1 MQEGPPLPPRIL
13 KCIGEETKTHRCC
26 EGLPS
31 NYNVCT
37 EGTAYDLNGE
47 KRLNRLKIGFT
58 SYVEATT
65 FHIVLKITNLATSA
79 GRQDERG
86 GERAN
91 GAGEG
96 GERNQ
101 IYERKLRR
109 RRSQN
114 EPQTANKKWTEL
126 LFRGDDDRGGI

>member
-1 MQEGPPLPPRIL
+1 M
-13 KCIGEETKTHRCC
+13 
-26 EGLPS
+26 
-31 NYNVCT
+31 
-37 EGTAYDLNGE
+37 
-47 KRLNRLKIGFT
+47 FT

-86 GERAN
+86 GR
-91 GAGEG
+91 GASDKHGRGEG
-96 GERNQ
+96 TETKFMNGNCGRG
-101 IYERKLRR
+101 

-126 LFRGDDDRGGI
+126 PNGYF